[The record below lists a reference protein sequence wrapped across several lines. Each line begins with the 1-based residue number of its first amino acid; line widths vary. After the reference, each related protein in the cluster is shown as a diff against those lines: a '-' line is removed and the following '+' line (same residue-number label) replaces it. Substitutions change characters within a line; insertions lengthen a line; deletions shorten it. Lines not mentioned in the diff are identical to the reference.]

1 MRIVIPGGSGQVGH
15 LLARHFHA
23 QGHTVTVLSR
33 RVMPAPWS
41 VLPWDGLTPGA
52 WVEALEGADAC
63 INLAGRSV
71 NCRYTAA
78 NRRAMYDSR
87 ILSTRL
93 LNQVISTLHRPP
105 RVWLNA
111 STATIYRHALD
122 RPMDETTGELGGGE
136 ADASRRWDFS
146 IRIAKDWEEAFFAT
160 PTPATRK
167 VALRS
172 AIIFSPDAGGP
183 FALLSRLVR
192 LGLGGANGSG
202 HQFVSWIHDAD
213 FVRAVDLLLTGDSS
227 IIGDSTTGDSWTGV
241 VNLAAPHPLPN
252 RDFMQALRKAWAV
265 PVGLPA
271 AGWMIGA
278 AGLLL
283 RTESELVLKS
293 RRVVPGRLL
302 HAGFQFQF
310 PEWPAAARD
319 LVARYS
325 NRSATASLSA

>member
-15 LLARHFHA
+15 LLARHSHA

-33 RVMPAPWS
+33 RLMPAPWS

-52 WVEALEGADAC
+52 WVDALEGADAC

-122 RPMDETTGELGGGE
+122 RPMDEATGELGGGE
-136 ADASRRWDFS
+136 PGAPRRWDFS

-172 AIIFSPDAGGP
+172 AIIFSPDRGGP

-213 FVRAVDLLLTGDSS
+213 FVRAVDLLLTRD
-227 IIGDSTTGDSWTGV
+227 DWTGV
-241 VNLAAPHPLPN
+241 VNLAAPHSLPN
-252 RDFMQALRKAWAV
+252 REFMRALRQAWAV

-302 HAGFQFQF
+302 HAGFQFHF
-310 PEWPAAARD
+310 RDWPVAAQD
-319 LVARYS
+319 LVARYK
-325 NRSATASLSA
+325 NRSATANLSG